1 MNKERE
7 NLKRILA
14 VLVLLA
20 SAVAFA
26 RSEHAWTFINRPFKG
41 DFAVY
46 GGGLGDTVAPT
57 RTDKKMAFWIR
68 GPVAKEMFAAMGP
81 DLKGVCGTESGG
93 RMRQRAEVSCSYFP
107 ASGYQCDFG
116 FDLITGRSIGG
127 SIC

>member
-1 MNKERE
+1 VK
-7 NLKRILA
+7 KILIVA
-14 VLVLLA
+14 VLLA
-20 SAVAFA
+20 CGVALAQSARVWAF
-26 RSEHAWTFINRPFKG
+26 SPRPFKG